1 MCCQA
6 DVLELL
12 SMKEKN
18 RRQPLICVLPFLLFL
33 LSGRAVV
40 TWANALKLHFLINNR
55 LSFFCDTCKS
65 PGYMDFIKICT
76 VMCLEKFILRLI
88 SLHVKFYIHKYFIQ
102 RGESFHS

>member
-18 RRQPLICVLPFLLFL
+18 RRQPLICVLPFF

-40 TWANALKLHFLINNR
+40 TWANALKLHILINN
-55 LSFFCDTCKS
+55 SFFCDTCKS

-76 VMCLEKFILRLI
+76 VMCLGKFKLHLI
-88 SLHVKFYIHKYFIQ
+88 SLLVKFYIHEYFIQ
-102 RGESFHS
+102 RGERCHS